1 VSDLIADQPWRQRYR
16 HMRVLEV
23 LRVRRITPM
32 MHRVTIGGDEIRGIK
47 DGPNLKLVIP
57 QCGSEDPAWP
67 IHGPDRKMAMPP
79 GHPLPITRTYSLRRL
94 DRAAGELDVDFVMH
108 GDGIA
113 SNWASAARPGDRIG
127 IGGPGGP
134 EPRPA
139 EFYLLA
145 GDHTALPA
153 MSRILEKLPR
163 DAQGRAFVEVPDR
176 LEEQEIDR
184 PAGMELSWVYSAGP
198 GVLEAAVRE
207 MPWPDGKNIYAW
219 MAAESS
225 AVRSLRSYVRDER
238 RLGRGEFLAI
248 GYWRRGMSEPEYHE
262 KLDHDRGEDFY
273 DAIRDEEK
281 HDDHGH

>member
-1 VSDLIADQPWRQRYR
+1 
-16 HMRVLEV
+16 MRVLEV
-23 LRVRRITPM
+23 RRVKRVTPM
-32 MHRVTIGGDEIRGIK
+32 MHRVTLGGDEIRGIK

-57 QCGSEDPAWP
+57 QCCTEDPAWP
-67 IHGPDRKMAMPP
+67 VHGPDRKMAMPP
-79 GHPLPITRTYSLRRL
+79 GYPFPITRTYSLRRL

-163 DAQGRAFVEVPDR
+163 DARGRAFVEVPDR

-184 PAGMELSWVYSAGP
+184 PPGMELNWVHSTGP

-207 MPWPDGKNIYAW
+207 MRWPDGKKIYAW
-219 MAAESS
+219 LAAESA

-262 KLDHDRGEDFY
+262 KMDHDRGEDFY

-281 HDDHGH
+281 LAD